1 MAVKDKDKELHILKA
16 VNDSDVPVGAIYLSE
31 KLGIPP
37 ANIGRTLIRLE
48 EQGLVAKVQNKG
60 RSVTE
65 QGKRCLE
72 EEELK
77 NSKLSIANEL
87 IDCASAEDE
96 KNLLEILQVRK
107 LLEVYTARHCA
118 GNATP
123 EMVQELENIQF
134 DYVYELRHGRNG
146 SEQDL
151 NLHLKIAE
159 CSGNNTIARILRLLL
174 TDNNS
179 YAEFTKAAISRN
191 GLNQGEHGP
200 ILDAIREKN
209 EEKAG
214 CEMERHLDRVMKNV
228 ESFYGR

>member
-1 MAVKDKDKELHILKA
+1 MAVKDNDWNILKA
-16 VNDSDVPVGAIYLSE
+16 VNDSDVPVGAIYLSG

-48 EQGLVAKVQNKG
+48 KRGLVAKVQNKG

-65 QGKRCLE
+65 LGRRCLE

-77 NSKLSIANEL
+77 NSKISIANEL
-87 IDCASAEDE
+87 IDFASVEDK

-107 LLEVYTARHCA
+107 LLEVYTARRCA
-118 GNATP
+118 EEATP

-134 DYVYELRHGRNG
+134 DYIYELRHGHAG

-159 CSGNNTIARILRLLL
+159 CSGNHTIARILRLLL

-179 YAEFTKAAISRN
+179 YAEFTKAAISHSN
-191 GLNQGEHGP
+191 LNQGEHGP

-209 EEKAG
+209 GEKAG

-228 ESFYGR
+228 ENYCGE